1 MNHKLPPMPVRI
13 ILAVVAIGALI
24 YVAFLTINDSGNG
37 DLTASGSIEATIVN
51 VSPELS
57 GKVLAVDVEEGQSVK
72 TDDPLLQL
80 DPTLLTA
87 QQAVA
92 AANLD
97 AAKAGAVTAQ
107 SALNTAQS
115 QYQIALEAALAQDKK
130 SRTQDWFSKDPN
142 RFEQPDWYFSRT
154 EQLKSVQGQVEVAL
168 KALEDARG
176 NLENVNV
183 SVEQSN
189 FLKAEKR
196 LLDARLA
203 YQMAKDVNNL
213 AQNSADANAP
223 VGRYNSTHC
232 GTNDG
237 YVVDNKKLTNR
248 VYHCTGDDHLSEVGD
263 NLFDA
268 AEKELD
274 DAQNAYDELLNTQ
287 AADDVLQ
294 MRAEVSVAQ
303 ERYYNA
309 LDYLRKFQTG
319 EQSTAV
325 LVAEGA
331 LAQAQA
337 AADQSQKTIEQSQAN
352 LDLINAQIEKLA
364 VFAPMDGVVLTRNV
378 EPGEFVQPGA
388 VALTM
393 ADITDLTI
401 TVYVPEDRYG
411 QISLGQTAEVR
422 VDSFPDLTFTATVI
436 HMADQAEFTPRN
448 VQTVEGRSSTFYAI
462 KLKVEDPQG
471 KLKIGMPADVVFK

>member
-13 ILAVVAIGALI
+13 VLAALAIGALI
-24 YVAFLTINDSGNG
+24 YVAFLTINPPGNG
-37 DLTASGSIEATIVN
+37 ELTASGSIEAIIVN
-51 VSPELS
+51 VAPEMS
-57 GKVLAVDVEEGQSVK
+57 GKVLAVDVEEGQPVK
-72 TDDPLLQL
+72 TDDPLLHL

-87 QQAVA
+87 QRAVA

-115 QYQIALEAALAQDKK
+115 QYQISLEAALAQDKK
-130 SRTQDWFSKDPN
+130 TRTQDWFTKDPN
-142 RFEQPDWYFSRT
+142 QFEQPDWYFSRT
-154 EQLKSVQGQVEVAL
+154 EQLKAAQGQVEVAF
-168 KALEDARG
+168 KALEEARA

-183 SVEQSN
+183 SVEQTN
-189 FLKAEKR
+189 FLKAEQR

-223 VGRYNSTHC
+223 VGKYNSTHC

-237 YVVDNKKLTNR
+237 YVVDDKKLTNR
-248 VYHCTGDDHLSEVGD
+248 IYGCTGDDQLSEVGD

-268 AEKELD
+268 AELELD
-274 DAQNAYDELLNTQ
+274 DAQNAYDELLDTQ

-294 MRAEVSVAQ
+294 MRAEISVAQ
-303 ERYYNA
+303 ERYYAA

-337 AADQSQKTIEQSQAN
+337 AADQSQNAIAQAQAN
-352 LDLINAQIEKLA
+352 LDLIDAQIEKLV
-364 VFAPMDGVVLTRNV
+364 VFAPLDSVVLTRNV

-393 ADITDLTI
+393 ADIANLTI

-411 QISLGQTAEVR
+411 QISLGQAADVS

-436 HMADQAEFTPRN
+436 HIADQAEFTPRN
-448 VQTVEGRSSTFYAI
+448 VQTVEGRSATFYAI
-462 KLKVEDPQG
+462 KLKVEDRDG